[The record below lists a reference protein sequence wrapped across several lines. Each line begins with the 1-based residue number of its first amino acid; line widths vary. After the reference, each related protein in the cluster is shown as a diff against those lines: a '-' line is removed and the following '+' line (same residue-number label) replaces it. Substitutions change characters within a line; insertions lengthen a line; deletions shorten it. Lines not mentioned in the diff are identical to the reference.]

1 MAERRPLASRDSR
14 LAARAARVLAER
26 GVRPNRISQA
36 SMAFA
41 ATGAAAFALTAP
53 AGSGL
58 ATILLI
64 LAALTCQLRLLC
76 NLLDGMVAI
85 EGGLS
90 EPDGPYWNEAPDRV
104 ADLLFLGGAGIA
116 AGLPWLGLAAGAM
129 AVLTAY
135 IRELGRAE
143 GQPAD
148 FSGPMAKPQRMAALT
163 LGALLGAVESV
174 AWGGTWALTLT
185 LAVITLGTG
194 WTAAARSRRLIAALK
209 SGG

>member
-14 LAARAARVLAER
+14 LAARAARALAKR

-36 SMAFA
+36 SMAVA
-41 ATGAAAFALTAP
+41 AIGAAAFALTAP
-53 AGSGL
+53 AGPGL
-58 ATILLI
+58 TAILLI

-104 ADLLFLGGAGIA
+104 ADLLFLGAAGIA

-143 GQPAD
+143 GQPSD

-163 LGALLGAVESV
+163 LGAILGAVESV
-174 AWGGTWALTLT
+174 AWGSTWALTLT
-185 LAVITLGTG
+185 LAVITLGAG
-194 WTAAARSRRLIAALK
+194 WTAAARSKRLIEALR
-209 SGG
+209 SGE